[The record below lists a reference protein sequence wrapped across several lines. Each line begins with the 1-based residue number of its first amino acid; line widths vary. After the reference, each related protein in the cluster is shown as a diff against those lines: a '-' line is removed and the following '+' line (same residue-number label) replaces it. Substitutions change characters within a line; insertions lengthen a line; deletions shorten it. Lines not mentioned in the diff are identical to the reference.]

1 MNFHLTTQKFQN
13 FASMGYFCPKYLRS
27 ELEKYGG
34 VTFHNTEQW
43 CKIWI
48 NPDLVVSKMAWVI
61 GWTFIKALKNLK
73 NCTLMGSFCP
83 KDIIFQIEKRDY
95 VSWHW
100 MVMQNLKENRPVACT
115 MTTNLVNFRA
125 RRQKCEHL
133 HFDWIILPK
142 AYKI

>member
-1 MNFHLTTQKFQN
+1 MTCSFKYDMRNFVNFHLTTQKFQN

-61 GWTFIKALKNLK
+61 GWTFIKVLKNLK
-73 NCTLMGSFCP
+73 NCTLMGSFWP
-83 KDIIFQIEKRDY
+83 KDIFSPRKFQRDY
-95 VSWHW
+95 MSWHW
-100 MVMQNLKENRPVACT
+100 RVMQNLKENRLVAWK
-115 MTTNLVNFRA
+115 MT
-125 RRQKCEHL
+125 
-133 HFDWIILPK
+133 
-142 AYKI
+142 

>member
-1 MNFHLTTQKFQN
+1 MTCSFKYDMRNFVNFHLTTQKFQN

-73 NCTLMGSFCP
+73 NCTLMGSFRP
-83 KDIIFQIEKRDY
+83 KDIFSPRKFQRDY
-95 VSWHW
+95 MSWHW
-100 MVMQNLKENRPVACT
+100 RLMQNLKENRLVALK
-115 MTTNLVNFRA
+115 MT
-125 RRQKCEHL
+125 
-133 HFDWIILPK
+133 
-142 AYKI
+142 